1 MDRESLQRRAR
12 NDGVNPIVY
21 WLVRALLQ
29 PFFHLYFRMRRIG
42 LEHVPDGPV
51 IFAANHRS
59 FLDPFVI
66 AMVSKKPIHY
76 MAKQELFSNRL
87 AAWVLNALGAFPVA
101 RGNADVGAIETA
113 KAILARGGSVL
124 MFPEGTRVRPGPLG
138 APKRGVGR
146 LALEAGVPVVPVAV
160 LGSEDV
166 RCGWRIR
173 PRHVQ
178 IRVGRPLTFPHA
190 EQASPRLAAAVT
202 ERIWACVALQWEW
215 LGGTPPLRT
224 AAVIGAGAWG
234 TALAATLARA
244 GLSVRLGTRT
254 VESADRLTAAHENA
268 ARLPG
273 VPLPDR
279 VTVARAADLT
289 LNDVDLVVFA
299 VPARDLPA
307 AVGAHAGRIP
317 TSAGVLVGA
326 KGLVPPLGTLPCA
339 YVSERVRARAIACV
353 AGPAHAAEAAAG
365 GAGVDVA
372 SLDAP
377 FALQLADALA
387 TAGSLG
393 ADSWTAT
400 LTAPSRGR
408 RPRRAA

>member
-1 MDRESLQRRAR
+1 VDRESLQRRAR
-12 NDGVNPIVY
+12 EDGVDPIVY
-21 WLVRALLQ
+21 WLLRALLQ
-29 PFFHLYFRMRRIG
+29 PFFRLYFRMQRIA

-66 AMVSKKPIHY
+66 ATVSKKPIHY
-76 MAKQELFSNRL
+76 MAKQELSSHRL

-101 RGNADVGAIETA
+101 RGDADVGAIETA

-146 LALEAGVPVVPVAV
+146 LALEAGVPLVPVAV
-160 LGSEDV
+160 LGTEDV
-166 RCGWRIR
+166 RSGWRIR

-178 IRVGRPLTFPHA
+178 IRVGRPLTFPRA

-215 LGGTPPLRT
+215 LGGTPPL
-224 AAVIGAGAWG
+224 
-234 TALAATLARA
+234 
-244 GLSVRLGTRT
+244 
-254 VESADRLTAAHENA
+254 
-268 ARLPG
+268 
-273 VPLPDR
+273 PDR
-279 VTVARAADLT
+279 ITVGSAADLS
-289 LNDVDLVVFA
+289 VV
-299 VPARDLPA
+299 
-307 AVGAHAGRIP
+307 
-317 TSAGVLVGA
+317 
-326 KGLVPPLGTLPCA
+326 
-339 YVSERVRARAIACV
+339 
-353 AGPAHAAEAAAG
+353 
-365 GAGVDVA
+365 VA

-387 TAGSLG
+387 TAGSEVTTSDDVARALHDAHMDAPALSGLADLVAGSFG